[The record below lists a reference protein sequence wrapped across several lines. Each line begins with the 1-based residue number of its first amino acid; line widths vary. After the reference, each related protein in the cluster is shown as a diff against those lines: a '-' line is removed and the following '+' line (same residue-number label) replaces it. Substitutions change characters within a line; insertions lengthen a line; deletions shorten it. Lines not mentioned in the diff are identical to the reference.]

1 MVQPQTSSRENGNT
15 KWLKVELLPS
25 QWNASL
31 KCKVYFRKI
40 KVSFLAWWVVIG
52 PRPAF
57 PICRVSSAVLSIIV
71 VAALWC

>member
-1 MVQPQTSSRENGNT
+1 MVQPQTSSRENGNA

-40 KVSFLAWWVVIG
+40 KVSFLALWVVIG
-52 PRPAF
+52 LRPAF
-57 PICRVSSAVLSIIV
+57 PLCRVSSVVLSIIV
-71 VAALWC
+71 AAALCC